1 MKLLIIFTGGT
12 IGSAMQ
18 GDYISADTKTPYK
31 LISEY
36 EKNYGIDFEYDILQP
51 YTELSENNTGE
62 TIYAL
67 AGCLQQFHFEN
78 VNKIL
83 HQNPYTQ
90 DFGSDFVH
98 FLHGMAARE
107 NINGNYDGVI
117 VTHGTDTLQ
126 YTSAALSYTFGKCG
140 VPVCIVSANYI
151 IGDERS
157 NGLANFRGAVNFI
170 RQKIGGVWVV
180 YKNSDEE
187 NVTVHCGARLL
198 ESQAFSDCFYSAG
211 NSFYGR
217 FDSGENFIK
226 NENYREFPDEIS
238 PIIPNKLNENS
249 DFILRIYPY
258 VGMTFPTINPKIKY
272 VIMGTFHSGT
282 FNTKSE
288 YVKEFFSELRQKN
301 ITVFLTG
308 TTAGTAYESTKAFKE
323 LNVIPVP
330 NIAPIALYMK
340 IWLAEAAGLDV
351 TETITKNL
359 GGDFF

>member
-1 MKLLIIFTGGT
+1 MKILIIFTGGT

-18 GDYISADTKTPYK
+18 GNYISADEKTPCK
-31 LISEY
+31 LLSEY
-36 EKNYGIDFEYDILQP
+36 EKNYGINFEYDVLQP

-62 TIYAL
+62 TISAL
-67 AGCLQQFHFEN
+67 ADCL
-78 VNKIL
+78 
-83 HQNPYTQ
+83 
-90 DFGSDFVH
+90 
-98 FLHGMAARE
+98 RE
-107 NINGNYDGVI
+107 NISGNYNGVI

-126 YTSAALSYTFGKCG
+126 YTAAALSYAFGKCG
-140 VPVCIVSANYI
+140 VPVCVVSANYI

-170 RQKIGGVWVV
+170 RQKISGVWVV

-187 NVTVHCGARLL
+187 NITVHGGARLL

-211 NSFYGR
+211 NSFYGY
-217 FDSGENFIK
+217 FDGNEIFIK

-238 PIIPNKLNENS
+238 PIIPSKLNENS
-249 DFILRIYPY
+249 DFILRINPY
-258 VGMTFPTINPKIKY
+258 VGMTFPAINPKIKY

-308 TTAGTAYESTKAFKE
+308 TTAGTAYESTKAFE
-323 LNVIPVP
+323 DLNVIPVP

-340 IWLAEAAGLDV
+340 IWLSEAAGLDAAKI
-351 TETITKNL
+351 ITKNL

>member
-1 MKLLIIFTGGT
+1 MKILIIFTGGT
-12 IGSAMQ
+12 IGSAVTEN
-18 GDYISADTKTPYK
+18 YISADEKTPRI
-31 LISEY
+31 LLREY
-36 EKNYGIDFEYDILQP
+36 EKKYGIDFEYHILQP

-62 TIYAL
+62 TISAL
-67 AGCLQQFHFEN
+67 AGCL
-78 VNKIL
+78 
-83 HQNPYTQ
+83 
-90 DFGSDFVH
+90 
-98 FLHGMAARE
+98 ME
-107 NINGNYDGVI
+107 NINGSYDGVI

-126 YTSAALSYTFGKCG
+126 YTAAALSYAFGKCG

-157 NGLANFRGAVNFI
+157 NGLINFRSAVNFI
-170 RQKIGGVWVV
+170 RQKIGGVWVI

-187 NVTVHCGARLL
+187 KTTVHGGARLL

-211 NSFYGR
+211 NSFCGY
-217 FDSGENFIK
+217 FDSDENFMK

-238 PIIPNKLNENS
+238 PIIPSKLEECS
-249 DFILRIYPY
+249 DFILRISPY
-258 VGMTFPTINPKIKY
+258 VGMTFPAVNPKIKY

-282 FNTKSE
+282 INTKSD

-308 TTAGTAYESTKAFKE
+308 TTEGTVYESTKAFTK

-351 TETITKNL
+351 TKIITKNL

>member
-1 MKLLIIFTGGT
+1 MKILIVFTGGT
-12 IGSAMQ
+12 IGSTMQ
-18 GDYISADTKTPYK
+18 GDYISADKKSTYK

-36 EKNYGIDFEYDILQP
+36 EKKYGRDFDYDILQP

-62 TIYAL
+62 TLFAL
-67 AGCLQQFHFEN
+67 MSCI
-78 VNKIL
+78 K
-83 HQNPYTQ
+83 
-90 DFGSDFVH
+90 
-98 FLHGMAARE
+98 E

-126 YTSAALSYTFGKCG
+126 YTAAALSYTFGKCDT
-140 VPVCIVSANYI
+140 PICLVSANYI

-157 NGLANFRGAVNFI
+157 NGLANFRVAVNFI

-187 NVTVHCGARLL
+187 NITVHNGARLL

-217 FDSGENFIK
+217 FDGGENFIK
-226 NENYREFPDEIS
+226 NENYRELFDEIS
-238 PIIPNKLNENS
+238 PIIPSKLNENS
-249 DFILRIYPY
+249 DFILRIDPY
-258 VGMTFPTINPKIKY
+258 VGMTFPAIDPKIKY

-288 YVKEFFSELRQKN
+288 CVKEFFSELRQKN

-323 LNVIPVP
+323 MNVIPVP

-340 IWLAEAAGLDV
+340 IWLAETAGLDV
-351 TETITKNL
+351 TKIITKNL

>member
-18 GDYISADTKTPYK
+18 GDYISADSKTPYR
-31 LISEY
+31 LLSEY
-36 EKNYGIDFEYDILQP
+36 EKNYGIDFEYEVLQP

-62 TIYAL
+62 TISSL
-67 AGCLQQFHFEN
+67 AGCL
-78 VNKIL
+78 
-83 HQNPYTQ
+83 
-90 DFGSDFVH
+90 
-98 FLHGMAARE
+98 RE

-126 YTSAALSYTFGKCG
+126 YTAAALSYTFGKCG
-140 VPVCIVSANYI
+140 VPICIVSANYI
-151 IGDERS
+151 IGDKRS
-157 NGLANFRGAVNFI
+157 NGLTNFRAAVSFI

-187 NVTVHCGARLL
+187 NVTVHGGARLL

-211 NSFYGR
+211 NSFFGR

-226 NENYREFPDEIS
+226 NENYREIPDEIP
-238 PIIPNKLNENS
+238 PIIPSKLNENS
-249 DFILRIYPY
+249 EFILRINPY
-258 VGMTFPTINPKIKY
+258 VGMTFPHINSKIKY

-282 FNTKSE
+282 FNTKSD

-301 ITVFLTG
+301 ITVFITG

-351 TETITKNL
+351 AKIITKNL

>member
-1 MKLLIIFTGGT
+1 MKILVVFTGGT
-12 IGSAMQ
+12 IGSTVQ
-18 GDYISADTKTPYK
+18 GDYISADEKTPYT
-31 LISEY
+31 LLSEY
-36 EKNYGIDFEYDILQP
+36 EKNYGIDFEYDVLQP

-62 TIYAL
+62 TISAL
-67 AGCLQQFHFEN
+67 AGCL
-78 VNKIL
+78 
-83 HQNPYTQ
+83 
-90 DFGSDFVH
+90 G
-98 FLHGMAARE
+98 E
-107 NINGNYDGVI
+107 NISGNYDGVI

-126 YTSAALSYTFGKCG
+126 YTAAALSYTFGKCG

-151 IGDERS
+151 IGDKRS

-187 NVTVHCGARLL
+187 NVTVHGGARLL

-211 NSFYGR
+211 NSFFGR
-217 FDSGENFIK
+217 FDGEENFIK

-238 PIIPNKLNENS
+238 PIIPNKLNEIS
-249 DFILRIYPY
+249 DFILRVNPY
-258 VGMTFPTINPKIKY
+258 VGMTFPAVNPKIKY

-282 FNTKSE
+282 FNTKSG
-288 YVKEFFSELRQKN
+288 YVKKFFSELRQKN

-308 TTAGTAYESTKAFKE
+308 TTAGTAYESTKAFEK

-340 IWLAEAAGLDV
+340 IWLAETAGLDV
-351 TETITKNL
+351 KKIITKNL

>member
-1 MKLLIIFTGGT
+1 MKILIIFTGGT
-12 IGSAMQ
+12 IGSAMH
-18 GDYISADTKTPYK
+18 GDYISADKKTPYR
-31 LISEY
+31 LLSEY
-36 EKNYGIDFEYDILQP
+36 EKIYGRDFDYDVLQP

-62 TIYAL
+62 TVFAL
-67 AGCLQQFHFEN
+67 ISC
-78 VNKIL
+78 VK
-83 HQNPYTQ
+83 
-90 DFGSDFVH
+90 
-98 FLHGMAARE
+98 E
-107 NINGNYDGVI
+107 NIGGSYDGVI

-126 YTSAALSYTFGKCG
+126 YTAAALSYTFGKCG
-140 VPVCIVSANYI
+140 IPVCVVSANYI
-151 IGDERS
+151 IGDKRS

-170 RQKIGGVWVV
+170 RRKIGGVWVV

-187 NVTVHCGARLL
+187 NVTVHNGARLL

-217 FDSGENFIK
+217 FDSGESFIK

-238 PIIPNKLNENS
+238 PIVPSKLNGNS
-249 DFILRIYPY
+249 DFILRVNPY
-258 VGMTFPTINPKIKY
+258 VGMTFPTIDQKIKY

-288 YVKEFFSELRQKN
+288 YVKEFFGELRQKN
-301 ITVFLTG
+301 IPVFLTG
-308 TTAGTAYESTKAFKE
+308 TTAGTAYESTKAFGE
-323 LNVIPVP
+323 LNVVPVP

-351 TETITKNL
+351 TKTITKNL

>member
-1 MKLLIIFTGGT
+1 MKILIVFTGGT
-12 IGSAMQ
+12 IGSTVR

-36 EKNYGIDFEYDILQP
+36 EKIYGRDFEYDVLQP

-62 TIYAL
+62 TISAL
-67 AGCLQQFHFEN
+67 AGCL
-78 VNKIL
+78 
-83 HQNPYTQ
+83 
-90 DFGSDFVH
+90 
-98 FLHGMAARE
+98 RE
-107 NINGNYDGVI
+107 NIGGNYDGVI

-140 VPVCIVSANYI
+140 TPICLVSANYI

-187 NVTVHCGARLL
+187 NVTVHGGARLL
-198 ESQAFSDCFYSAG
+198 ENQTFSDCFYSAG
-211 NSFYGR
+211 NSFYGY
-217 FDSGENFIK
+217 FDGGGSFIK

-238 PIIPNKLNENS
+238 PIIPKKLNENS
-249 DFILRIYPY
+249 DFVLRLSPY
-258 VGMTFPTINPKIKY
+258 VGMIFPTVTSKIKY

-288 YVKEFFSELRQKN
+288 YVREFFSELRQKN

-308 TTAGTAYESTKAFKE
+308 TAAGTAYESTKAFRE

-340 IWLAEAAGLDV
+340 IWLAETAGLDV
-351 TETITKNL
+351 PKIITKNL

>member
-1 MKLLIIFTGGT
+1 MKILIIFTGGT
-12 IGSAMQ
+12 IGSAVQ

-36 EKNYGIDFEYDILQP
+36 EKNYGIDFEYDVLQP

-62 TIYAL
+62 TISAL
-67 AGCLQQFHFEN
+67 AGCL
-78 VNKIL
+78 
-83 HQNPYTQ
+83 
-90 DFGSDFVH
+90 
-98 FLHGMAARE
+98 RE

-126 YTSAALSYTFGKCG
+126 YTAAALSYTFGKCG

-157 NGLANFRGAVNFI
+157 NGLANFRSTVNFI

-187 NVTVHCGARLL
+187 NVTVHGGARLL

-217 FDSGENFIK
+217 FDNGENFLK

-238 PIIPNKLNENS
+238 PIIPKKLKENS
-249 DFILRIYPY
+249 DFILRIDPY
-258 VGMTFPTINPKIKY
+258 VGMTFPAINSKIKY

-288 YVKEFFSELRQKN
+288 YVRDFFSELRQKK

-308 TTAGTAYESTKAFKE
+308 TTAGTAYESTRAFE
-323 LNVIPVP
+323 EMNVIPVP

-340 IWLAEAAGLDV
+340 IWLSESAGLDV
-351 TETITKNL
+351 TKTITKNL

>member
-1 MKLLIIFTGGT
+1 MKILIIFTGGT
-12 IGSAMQ
+12 IGSTVQ
-18 GDYISADTKTPYK
+18 GDYISADEKTPYK
-31 LISEY
+31 LIYEY
-36 EKNYGIDFEYDILQP
+36 EKIYGIDFEYDVLQP

-62 TIYAL
+62 TIFSL
-67 AGCLQQFHFEN
+67 INCL
-78 VNKIL
+78 
-83 HQNPYTQ
+83 
-90 DFGSDFVH
+90 
-98 FLHGMAARE
+98 RE
-107 NINGNYDGVI
+107 NIEKNYDGFI

-126 YTSAALSYTFGKCG
+126 YTAAALSYTFGKCG

-157 NGLANFRGAVNFI
+157 NGLKNFRGAVNFI
-170 RQKIGGVWVV
+170 RKKIDGVWVV

-187 NVTVHCGARLL
+187 NVTVHGGARLL

-217 FDSGENFIK
+217 FDSGESFIK

-238 PIIPNKLNENS
+238 PIIPKKINENS
-249 DFILRIYPY
+249 DFILRIDPY
-258 VGMTFPTINPKIKY
+258 VGMTFPAIDTKIKY

-288 YVKEFFSELRQKN
+288 YVKKFFSELRQKN

-308 TTAGTAYESTKAFKE
+308 TTAGTAYESTKAFE
-323 LNVIPVP
+323 EMNVIPVP

-340 IWLAEAAGLDV
+340 LWLAEAAGLDV
-351 TETITKNL
+351 TKIITKNL

>member
-1 MKLLIIFTGGT
+1 MKILIIFTGGT

-18 GDYISADTKTPYK
+18 GDYVSADKKTPYR
-31 LISEY
+31 LLSEY
-36 EKNYGIDFEYDILQP
+36 EKNYGRDFDYDVLQP

-62 TIYAL
+62 TISAL
-67 AGCLQQFHFEN
+67 AGCL
-78 VNKIL
+78 
-83 HQNPYTQ
+83 
-90 DFGSDFVH
+90 
-98 FLHGMAARE
+98 RE
-107 NINGNYDGVI
+107 NIGGNYDGVI

-126 YTSAALSYTFGKCG
+126 YTAAALSYTFGKCG
-140 VPVCIVSANYI
+140 VPICLVSANYI

-157 NGLANFRGAVNFI
+157 NGLINFRNAVNFI

-187 NVTVHCGARLL
+187 NTTVHNGARLL

-211 NSFYGR
+211 NSFFGR
-217 FDSGENFIK
+217 FDSGESFIK

-238 PIIPNKLNENS
+238 PIIPNKLNETS
-249 DFILRIYPY
+249 DFILRINSY
-258 VGMTFPTINPKIKY
+258 VGITFPHINPNIKY

-282 FNTKSE
+282 INTKSD

-308 TTAGTAYESTKAFKE
+308 TTEGTAYESTKAFKE
-323 LNVIPVP
+323 MNVVPVP

-340 IWLAEAAGLDV
+340 IWLAESAGLDV

-359 GGDFF
+359 GGDFFKGYKNG

>member
-1 MKLLIIFTGGT
+1 MKILIVFTGGT
-12 IGSAMQ
+12 IGSTVQ
-18 GDYISADTKTPYK
+18 GDYISADKKTPYK

-36 EKNYGIDFEYDILQP
+36 EKNYGIDFEYDVLQP

-62 TIYAL
+62 TISAL
-67 AGCLQQFHFEN
+67 ANCL
-78 VNKIL
+78 
-83 HQNPYTQ
+83 
-90 DFGSDFVH
+90 G
-98 FLHGMAARE
+98 E
-107 NINGNYDGVI
+107 NIGGNYDGII

-126 YTSAALSYTFGKCG
+126 YTSAALSYTSGKCG

-157 NGLANFRGAVNFI
+157 NGLENFRSAVNFI

-180 YKNSDEE
+180 YKNSDEG
-187 NVTVHCGARLL
+187 NVTVHNGARLL

-211 NSFYGR
+211 NSFFGR
-217 FDSGENFIK
+217 FDGGGSFIK

-238 PIIPNKLNENS
+238 PIVPSKLEERS
-249 DFILRIYPY
+249 DFILRIDPY
-258 VGMTFPTINPKIKY
+258 VGMRFPAVNSKIKY

-288 YVKEFFSELRQKN
+288 YVREFFSELRQKN

-308 TTAGTAYESTKAFKE
+308 TTAGTAYESAKAFKE

-340 IWLAEAAGLDV
+340 TWLAETAGLDV
-351 TETITKNL
+351 PKIITKNL